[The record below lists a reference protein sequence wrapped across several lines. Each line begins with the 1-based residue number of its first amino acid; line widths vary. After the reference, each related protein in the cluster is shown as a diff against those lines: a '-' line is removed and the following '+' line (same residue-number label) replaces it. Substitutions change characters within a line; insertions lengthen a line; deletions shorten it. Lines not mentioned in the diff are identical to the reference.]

1 MYKYAY
7 YKKMSLKERLVYG
20 ADSHF
25 YQYVS
30 HILEV
35 SYIDGGNRSIR
46 RKY

>member
-20 ADSHF
+20 AYNHF